1 MHDFVHVARAYEGR
15 RAIFTRGVG
24 RPSPRH
30 RECEAASLASGVAE
44 FMPRGKDVPHRSLDR
59 ARRRQEANLDA
70 SFSGVGKR
78 LPRTANGR
86 EVSREWIEGDTTHPR
101 VEGRTHDPNSRVN
114 GEREFFRSNPP
125 LGGPGYAG
133 RKKIGEPRT
142 AYGAVETIAGSG
154 THTAPQRPEVLLAH
168 RA

>member
-1 MHDFVHVARAYEGR
+1 MHDFVHVARAREGR

-30 RECEAASLASGVAE
+30 REGEAASLASGVAE

-78 LPRTANGR
+78 LPRTAYGR

-101 VEGRTHDPNSRVN
+101 VEGRTHDPHSRVSSSVPIP
-114 GEREFFRSNPP
+114 RS
-125 LGGPGYAG
+125 A
-133 RKKIGEPRT
+133 
-142 AYGAVETIAGSG
+142 
-154 THTAPQRPEVLLAH
+154 APVMQAEKRSVSPVRPMA
-168 RA
+168 RWKR